1 MAKITVTKVTCLRK
15 QELVGKDEIRLKVG
29 GHEVWSDKMSKGDD
43 AAPNVSDTFDNSIT
57 VELLERDNN
66 KDRTLDSWSVAATPK
81 GSRTLTATS
90 SGFHYQVD
98 VRVS

>member
-1 MAKITVTKVTCLRK
+1 MAKLTITKVTCLRK
-15 QELVGKDEIRLKVG
+15 QELVGMDEPVLEID

-43 AAPNVSDTFDNSIT
+43 ASVNVSKTFDDSVTIQ
-57 VELLERDNN
+57 LLERDNN
-66 KDRTLDSWSVAATPK
+66 KDKTLNTWTVAATPK

-90 SGFHYQVD
+90 SGYHYQVD